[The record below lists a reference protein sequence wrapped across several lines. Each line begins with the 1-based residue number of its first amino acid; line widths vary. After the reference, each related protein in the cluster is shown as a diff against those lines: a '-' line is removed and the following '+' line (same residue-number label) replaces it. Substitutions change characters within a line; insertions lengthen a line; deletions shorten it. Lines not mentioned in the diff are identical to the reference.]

1 MAWWDTIFDVIKTGA
16 SAAKDFAVANPGTA
30 GAIASG
36 LTGGFQGKYGSNNLG
51 NIAGGYLAGTAL
63 SGVANSMGSP
73 ASETGR
79 LNTPMPSAASAT
91 SSFNPGVA
99 ASTVTPAASA
109 ATGSFGSMGSSSYF
123 GGGYDGARFAGL
135 GAGAAPSQLESVF
148 SKAKSALGN
157 VRQFGADNQDVLR
170 LGGKAVSA
178 YLGSQESDKVAGLQ
192 RDYAAQRSAADA
204 ENRAIVGKKNALADE
219 VTATTMS
226 TMDPQNQAQRAW
238 ASTQAATKR
247 GIGRNNASGMST
259 SAKAA
264 ENRRAM
270 LTGSTAGVS
279 NATQAY
285 DTASAGR
292 RAGLQTAAGM
302 YTGNAT
308 PTYDGAYEQ
317 AVRNNG
323 AGTTSGAYGLLD
335 DVFDLSKDKA
345 DKQVGA

>member
-63 SGVANSMGSP
+63 SGVTNSMGSP

-79 LNTPMPSAASAT
+79 LNTPMPTPASAT
-91 SSFNPGVA
+91 GIFNPGATISSVAPA
-99 ASTVTPAASA
+99 AST
-109 ATGSFGSMGSSSYF
+109 ATGSFGSMGSGPLS
-123 GGGYDGARFAGL
+123 GAAWEN
-135 GAGAAPSQLESVF
+135 APSQLESVF
-148 SKAKSALGN
+148 SKGKSTLGA

-178 YLGSQESDKVAGLQ
+178 YLGAQESDRIAGLQ
-192 RDYAAQRSAADA
+192 RDYATQRSAADA

-247 GIGRNNASGMST
+247 GIDRNNASGMST
-259 SAKAA
+259 SAKVA

-285 DTASAGR
+285 DTASTGR
-292 RAGLQTAAGM
+292 RAGLQAAAGM

-308 PTYDGAYEQ
+308 PTYDDAYEQ
-317 AVRNNG
+317 AVQNNG
-323 AGTTSGAYGLLD
+323 AGTASGAYGLLD
-335 DVFDLSKDKA
+335 DVFALSKDKA